1 MVWRQKPQPNPG
13 AVQLL
18 ASTVTKDP
26 LLAQLLVARGID
38 SFDAAKSFFRPS
50 LNYLHDPYRMKDME
64 RAVER
69 IEKARLQQ
77 EHVMIYG
84 DYDVDG
90 TTSVALMCDFL
101 EGKFPIEAYIPDRYK
116 EGYGLS
122 FDGINLAAELGVTLL
137 IALDCGI
144 KAFDQ
149 IAHAKSLGIDII
161 VCDHHR
167 PEEELPKAHAILD
180 PKRPDCLYPLQRT
193 LCLRC
198 RLQTLSS
205 SLRTLGATPRTL
217 PLSAFRPMCRFHCSG
232 YRSCHRGK

>member
-1 MVWRQKPQPNPG
+1 MVWRKKPQPNPG
-13 AVQLL
+13 TVQML
-18 ASTVTKDP
+18 AAAVTKDP
-26 LLAQLLVARGID
+26 LLASLLVARGVD
-38 SFDAAKSFFRPS
+38 SFEAAKSFFRPNLS
-50 LNYLHDPYRMKDME
+50 HLHDPYRMMDME

-69 IEKARLQQ
+69 IEQARLKQ

-122 FDGINLAAELGVTLL
+122 FEGINLAAELGITLL

-149 IAHAKSLGIDII
+149 IAHARSLGIDVI

-167 PEEELPKAHAILD
+167 PE
-180 PKRPDCLYPLQRT
+180 
-193 LCLRC
+193 
-198 RLQTLSS
+198 
-205 SLRTLGATPRTL
+205 
-217 PLSAFRPMCRFHCSG
+217 
-232 YRSCHRGK
+232 